1 MEELPAKKRSGGVC
15 DLTGAAM
22 EALVGI
28 EQALLKADGESLSP
42 LEFRTLMW
50 ARCSLAALYG
60 IRADEILAAA
70 DMGSIHSMLG
80 PGSFEAL
87 LFD

>member
-1 MEELPAKKRSGGVC
+1 MKELPAKKRTGVC

-22 EALVGI
+22 DALVEV
-28 EQALLKADGESLSP
+28 EQALLNADAQNLSP

-60 IRADEILAAA
+60 IRADDILSDA
-70 DMGSIHSMLG
+70 DSVGGSFDQDW
-80 PGSFEAL
+80 FEAL